1 MPPFVPIK
9 RRDLIKA
16 LKQAGFEGPL
26 AGGKHKFM
34 IKGELRLILP
44 NLHQSEISR
53 DLLARILRQANISRE
68 AWEKL

>member
-26 AGGKHKFM
+26 QA
-34 IKGELRLILP
+34 
-44 NLHQSEISR
+44 
-53 DLLARILRQANISRE
+53 ANIN
-68 AWEKL
+68 L